1 MSNPHIE
8 QISQPEAR
16 PKSRIDKII
25 GFTSD
30 PTLPRSSH
38 SIAISESGGSHSNL
52 SFDAEKARESLAS
65 EISVAT
71 DALFSDMSLYTRLM
85 IQKLSALDSTASL
98 YQSAAFKTGNKLVKG
113 LQLMTADNAAQ
124 SQLQLLQL
132 YSLVSALSLQGKKLA
147 VQLEQVEELRVQ
159 LNAAMGIPEE
169 KVATHSK
176 LSHSPSNVLHE
187 VDFRPSMSVRASTIE
202 ETKPQAAPIKLF
214 SKLPKQIVESGLEK
228 PELMRLSAVYEL
240 IETEIDYCKDLQ
252 TMIGYHRVQVKEVC
266 GENDAALIFSNIDQL
281 LLANQA
287 LANKMIAKKDA
298 NLFISEVGD
307 LLIDSAES
315 FYVYST
321 YASNYPA
328 AMKLVHSYQTKPD
341 LKDALQKWMNAPEAR
356 GLSLESFLIKP
367 VQRICKYPLLIREL
381 EKYSEKAGNQKDKDL
396 LRTAAE
402 KIEKVVTSVNE
413 ATRAAEEKQRILHL
427 GDSIEAPEPMHLEDK
442 VYVKDGMIQRIQ
454 NGKPKDRYIILYTDL
469 LLICEPIVKQPPAR
483 GPPKYELECGY
494 SLAEL
499 TLLSNAKGSPRTR
512 LRADSVKGLKSTNI
526 IALNVITGDKD
537 TIVFMTNTAEE
548 CAKWLEIFQNA
559 MKDITEEHRSAVRSI
574 QAQAKHTERQSSM
587 PSMGAVGAMVGNM
600 EMFGK
605 GTFGKGKGQKS
616 GLSSIALQRAATRK
630 SQLDWMVR
638 GRVLTPACRVQRSG
652 RAGRRQDRWSHLQAR
667 AFFHRDSLL
676 LVRSAASYR
685 SSLAEKKSIWKL
697 PNDWLF
703 PDEDA
708 VVAEEAPAA
717 QAASRTA
724 ASNLSSGTSGTSE
737 AEDDSIALDMV
748 DGFSNWRKVDRGD
761 EPPYYFHIV
770 TQETRWEPPVTN

>member
-65 EISVAT
+65 EISVAA

-132 YSLVSALSLQGKKLA
+132 YSLVSSLSLQGKKLA

-287 LANKMIAKKDA
+287 LANKMIAKKDT

-469 LLICEPIVKQPPAR
+469 LLICEPIVKQPPVR

-499 TLLSNAKGSPRTR
+499 TLLSNAK
-512 LRADSVKGLKSTNI
+512 DSVKGLKSTNI

-630 SQLDWMVR
+630 SQLDWM
-638 GRVLTPACRVQRSG
+638 PAGSNEVAEPDAVKIG
-652 RAGRRQDRWSHLQAR
+652 G
-667 AFFHRDSLL
+667 
-676 LVRSAASYR
+676 VIYN
-685 SSLAEKKSIWKL
+685 SLAEKKSIWKL